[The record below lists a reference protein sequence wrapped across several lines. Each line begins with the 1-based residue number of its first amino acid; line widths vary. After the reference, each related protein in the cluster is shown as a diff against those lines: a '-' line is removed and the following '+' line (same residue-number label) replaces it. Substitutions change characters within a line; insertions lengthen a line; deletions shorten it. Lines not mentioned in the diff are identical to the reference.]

1 MKTSVVDRFIRY
13 AKIFTESDPAS
24 ETFPSTSRQLDLA
37 RLLVEEL
44 NQIGLTDVTL
54 DENGYVMATLPA
66 NVENAPTIG
75 FIAHMDTNPDMTG
88 ENVNPQLVQYQ
99 GGDIVLNTE
108 KNIILSPRDFPI
120 LNKYIGQT
128 LITTDGNTLLGADD
142 KAGIAE
148 IMAAVEYLAQHPEIP
163 HATIRVGFTPDEEI
177 GRGADRF
184 DVQKFN
190 ADFAYTMD
198 GGEIGELQYENF
210 NAANAKISIQGRN
223 VHPGTA
229 KNQMINALQVA
240 INLHQMLPPHLR
252 PEHTDHYEGFFHLT
266 SIQGNVDF
274 AEMRYI
280 IREHDRQKF
289 EEMKALLL
297 RAVEFQNQLFESE
310 RIKIDLRDSYYNMKE
325 KITPVMHIIELAKQ
339 AMLDVGVTPIIRPV
353 RGGTD
358 GARLS
363 YMGLPCPNIFNGGH
377 NYHGRYE
384 FIPVESME
392 KAVQVIVRIAELA
405 VQPVSGIDS

>member
-24 ETFPSTSRQLDLA
+24 DTFPSTSRQLDLA

-44 NQIGLTDVTL
+44 KQIGMVDISL

-75 FIAHMDTNPDMTG
+75 FIAHMDTSPDMTG
-88 ENVNPQLVQYQ
+88 ENVNPQIVNYQ
-99 GGDIVLNTE
+99 GGDILLNAE
-108 KNIILSPRDFPI
+108 KNIVLSPRDFPI
-120 LNKYIGQT
+120 LNKYVGQT

-142 KAGIAE
+142 KAGVAE
-148 IMAAVEYLAQHPEIP
+148 IMAAVEFLAQHPEIP
-163 HATIRVGFTPDEEI
+163 HAAIRVGFTPDEEI

-184 DVQKFN
+184 DVGKFN

-210 NAANAKISIQGRN
+210 NAANAKIFIQGRN

-229 KNQMINALQVA
+229 KNQMINALQIA

-266 SIQGNVDF
+266 EIKGNVEA

-289 EEMKALLL
+289 EDMKAILL
-297 RAVEFQNQLFESE
+297 RAIQYQNEIYGSD
-310 RIKIDLRDSYYNMKE
+310 RIKVDLRDSYYNMKE
-325 KITPVMHIIELAKQ
+325 IILPVTHIIELAKR
-339 AMLDVGVTPIIRPV
+339 AMLDLGVTPIIRPI

-405 VQPVSGIDS
+405 VQS

>member
-1 MKTSVVDRFIRY
+1 LKTSVVDRFIRY

-24 ETFPSTSRQLDLA
+24 DTFPSTSRQLDLA

-44 NQIGLTDVTL
+44 KQIGLVDISL

-75 FIAHMDTNPDMTG
+75 FIAHLDTNPDMTG
-88 ENVNPQLVQYQ
+88 ENVNPQIVSYK
-99 GGDIVLNTE
+99 GGDILLNTE
-108 KNIILSPRDFPI
+108 KNIVLSPQHFPI
-120 LNKYIGQT
+120 LNKYMGQT

-163 HATIRVGFTPDEEI
+163 HAAIRVGFTPDEEI

-184 DVQKFN
+184 DVKKFN

-210 NAANAKISIQGRN
+210 NAANAKIFIQGRN

-229 KNQMINALQVA
+229 KNQMINALQIA
-240 INLHQMLPPHLR
+240 INLHEMLPPHLR

-266 SIQGNVDF
+266 NIYGNVDA

-289 EEMKALLL
+289 EEMKAILI
-297 RAVEFQNQLFESE
+297 RAIQYQNEYYGSE
-310 RIKIDLRDSYYNMKE
+310 RIKVDLRDSYYNMKE
-325 KITPVMHIIELAKQ
+325 KILPVMHIIDLAKQ
-339 AMLDVGVTPIIRPV
+339 AMLDVGVSPIIRPV

-405 VQPVSGIDS
+405 VQS

>member
-13 AKIFTESDPAS
+13 AKIFTESDPDS
-24 ETFPSTSRQLDLA
+24 DTFPSNSRQLDLA

-44 NQIGLTDVTL
+44 KQIGMVDISL

-66 NVENAPTIG
+66 NVENAPAIG
-75 FIAHMDTNPDMTG
+75 FIAHMDTSPDMTG
-88 ENVNPQLVQYQ
+88 ENVNPQIVNYQ
-99 GGDIVLNTE
+99 GGDILINAE
-108 KNIILSPRDFPI
+108 KNIVLSPRDFPI
-120 LNKYIGQT
+120 LNKYVGQT

-142 KAGIAE
+142 KAGVAE
-148 IMAAVEYLAQHPEIP
+148 IMAAVEFLAQHPEIP
-163 HATIRVGFTPDEEI
+163 HAAIRVGFTPDEEI

-184 DVQKFN
+184 DVGKFN

-210 NAANAKISIQGRN
+210 NAANAKIFIQGRN

-229 KNQMINALQVA
+229 KNQMINALQIA

-266 SIQGNVDF
+266 EIKGNVEA

-289 EEMKALLL
+289 EDMKAILL
-297 RAVEFQNQLFESE
+297 RAIQYQNEIYGPD
-310 RIKIDLRDSYYNMKE
+310 RIKVDLRDSYYNMKE
-325 KITPVMHIIELAKQ
+325 IILPVTHIIELAKR
-339 AMLDVGVTPIIRPV
+339 AMLDLGVTPIIRPV

-405 VQPVSGIDS
+405 VQS